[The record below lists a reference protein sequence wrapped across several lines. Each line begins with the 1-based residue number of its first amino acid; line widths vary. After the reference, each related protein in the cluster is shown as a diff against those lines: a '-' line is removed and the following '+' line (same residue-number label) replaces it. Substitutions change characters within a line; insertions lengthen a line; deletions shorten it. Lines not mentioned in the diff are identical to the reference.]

1 MLCCFE
7 YYTIQKKTQQK
18 NKRGN
23 QFYWLQNQC
32 VLNYRAVKK
41 CWLLEKCFPC
51 VLLLDIKSELNG
63 HFFKMPNI
71 EYSFI
76 RNFARESFYIS
87 TPIPS
92 FEFSFKT
99 LMRFHAE
106 EQQRYEGSDFR

>member
-1 MLCCFE
+1 MFCCFE
-7 YYTIQKKTQQK
+7 YYTKEDTAKK
-18 NKRGN
+18 NKRGS

-41 CWLLEKCFPC
+41 CRLWEKCFPC
-51 VLLLDIKSELNG
+51 VLLLDVKSELNG

-76 RNFARESFYIS
+76 RNFKRESFYIS